1 MADVFGVRVTT
12 ELSILDSLIV
22 ICNSSVGQTEP
33 AVTWAGQNYFVTY
46 LDATSETRA
55 GIVRVQRVSPAGTV
69 LDNGANVGIGD
80 YNPDIAY
87 DGSRCLIV
95 WSEEF
100 RGVMGRF
107 VNASG
112 QPEGAGFEIALT
124 VGLSTLPEL
133 EFGDQ
138 YYLVVWPD
146 FCPLGTDL
154 DIYGQLI
161 ATDGTLIGGRIT
173 IAEGLA
179 SQNFP
184 AITFDGNQFMVV
196 WVENANAIRGRFI
209 AENGI
214 PIGAEF
220 PISDNTNYER
230 HYPSVVAGTDYFLT
244 VWSEFHTDF
253 DVYGNTDVSVDIH
266 ENTASTVVQDLPLI
280 SGRFIKNVT
289 ADMKLYDATGRRVH
303 DRYVSPGVYF
313 AETENKEL
321 KKIVVVR

>member
-1 MADVFGVRVTT
+1 MADIFGVRVTT

-22 ICNSSVGQTEP
+22 ICNSIVGQTEP

-46 LDATSETRA
+46 LDAVSETRA
-55 GIVRVQRVSPAGTV
+55 GIVKVQRVSPDGTV
-69 LDNGANVGIGD
+69 LDNGANVGFGD
-80 YNPDIAY
+80 YNPEIAF
-87 DGSRCLIV
+87 DGSRCLVV

-100 RGVMGRF
+100 HGVTGRF

-112 QPEGAGFEIALT
+112 QPEGAGFEIAMT

-146 FCPLGTDL
+146 FCPTGTDL
-154 DIYGQLI
+154 DIYGQLV

-173 IAEGLA
+173 IAEGPA

-184 AITFDGNQFMVV
+184 AITFDGNRFMVV
-196 WVENANAIRGRFI
+196 WVENTNAIHGRLI
-209 AENGI
+209 AENGM
-214 PIGAEF
+214 PAGAEF
-220 PISDNTNYER
+220 PISDNTQYER
-230 HYPSVVAGTDYFLT
+230 HYPSVAAGTDYFLT

-253 DVYGNTDVSVDIH
+253 DIYGNTDVSVDIH
-266 ENTASTVVQDLPLI
+266 ENSTSTAVQNLPLI
-280 SGRFIKNVT
+280 SGQLIKYIGN
-289 ADMKLYDATGRRVH
+289 DMKLYDVIGRRVQNG
-303 DRYVSPGVYF
+303 YVGPGIYF